1 MKTSSLCFQAAV
13 LFVLVGM
20 GWGIQMAASHDHSAM
35 PAHAHL
41 NLLGWVSLFLFGVYY
56 HLHPSIDASRLAAV
70 QAWTWIVGTTVMVI
84 GIAMIH
90 AGKEAGEPLAAG
102 GALVLVAAMLV
113 FGWMVLR
120 SQRSTRVNLTA
131 PASAAG

>member
-1 MKTSSLCFQAAV
+1 
-13 LFVLVGM
+13 M
-20 GWGIQMAASHDHSAM
+20 GWGIQMAASHDRSAM

-41 NLLGWVSLFLFGVYY
+41 NLLGWVSLFLFGVFY

-70 QAWTWIVGTTVMVI
+70 QAGTWIVGTTIMVI

-102 GALVLVAAMLV
+102 GALVLLAAMLV